1 MGTYSQATVY
11 DQIGARDEGGAVG
24 GEKQGGFTNIVR
36 HPATPEGMKRGRLL
50 CYRPRIGGM
59 SQVSRLWEQ
68 YLRHTSDWR
77 YVAGIAPR
85 GACQYNR
92 DKCNS
97 RGYAGSIIPRLDF
110 A

>member
-59 SQVSRLWEQ
+59 SQVFLPEARVNITGTNASHADVPAR
-68 YLRHTSDWR
+68 
-77 YVAGIAPR
+77 
-85 GACQYNR
+85 
-92 DKCNS
+92 
-97 RGYAGSIIPRLDF
+97 
-110 A
+110 